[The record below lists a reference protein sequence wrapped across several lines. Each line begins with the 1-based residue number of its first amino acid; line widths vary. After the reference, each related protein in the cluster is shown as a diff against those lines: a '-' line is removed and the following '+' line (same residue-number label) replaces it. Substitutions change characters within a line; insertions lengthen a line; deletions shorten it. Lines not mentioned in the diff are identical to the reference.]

1 MKNYIGYLYLVL
13 RYILFVTFY
22 FHRPSFLISALLTV
36 TLLALRCPLYEKKKK
51 KFFPFRFLVI
61 DADYASYT
69 MYISMLCI
77 ALSEFLI
84 QTNTTLDVKKQ
95 IRSVA

>member
-51 KFFPFRFLVI
+51 KSPFRFLVI

>member
-1 MKNYIGYLYLVL
+1 MK
-13 RYILFVTFY
+13 
-22 FHRPSFLISALLTV
+22 
-36 TLLALRCPLYEKKKK
+36 KKKK